1 MNERPK
7 IIDLFAGCGG
17 FSLGA
22 HLAGFDVALA
32 VDLDPILSSSFP
44 LNYPGVP
51 LERWNLAEA
60 DGRDFR
66 RRLPKTKIAGV
77 IGGPPCQAFSEIGR
91 RSRTDERRDLVW
103 HFFRIVAAIRP
114 AFFIMEN
121 VRGLDFS
128 GNRELLHEAIGLVA
142 NQYEIVGPIMLDAA
156 SFGAPTQRRR
166 LFVFGFDRSEW
177 AVPDPVALTAM
188 QSRAATVREAI
199 ADLSYA
205 TRTEEDRN
213 GFDWWRYSAAA
224 NLSDYAAAA
233 RAPAPKGLGH
243 GGIPG
248 LFSGHERTRHTEA
261 VVQRFA
267 TVLPGKQDAV
277 GKHLRLDWGRQAPTL
292 RAGTGSDRGS
302 FQSVRPIH
310 PSEDRVITV
319 REGARLQGF
328 PDWFVFHPTM
338 WHSFRMIGNSV
349 SPHVAK
355 AVLSWITGQR
365 AEGSGRLN
373 AAE

>member
-1 MNERPK
+1 MDERPK

-32 VDLDPILSSSFP
+32 VDIDPILSSSFP

-51 LERWNLAEA
+51 LDHWNLAEA
-60 DGRDFR
+60 DGGDFQG
-66 RRLPKTKIAGV
+66 RLPGTRIAGI

-91 RSRTDERRDLVW
+91 RSKTDERRDLVW
-103 HFFRIVAAIRP
+103 HFFRIVAAMRP
-114 AFFIMEN
+114 AFFVMEN
-121 VRGLDFS
+121 VRGLDFPE
-128 GNRELLHEAIGLVA
+128 NRELLDSAIDLVA
-142 NQYEIVGPIMLDAA
+142 GQYEIVGPVMLDAA
-156 SFGAPTQRRR
+156 NFGAPTQRRR

-177 AVPDPVALTAM
+177 DIPDLTDLKAKY
-188 QSRAATVREAI
+188 SAAATVQEAI
-199 ADLSYA
+199 SDLVAA
-205 TRTEEDRN
+205 TPAQENLN
-213 GFDWWRYSAAA
+213 GFDWWRYPADAAVSA
-224 NLSDYAAAA
+224 YAAAA
-233 RAPAPKGLGH
+233 RRPAPQGLGR
-243 GGIPG
+243 GGMKG
-248 LFSGHERTRHTEA
+248 FFSGHARTRHTEA

-277 GKHLRLDWGRQAPTL
+277 GKHLRLDWQRQAPTL

-302 FQSVRPIH
+302 YQSVRPIH

-328 PDWFVFHPTM
+328 PDWFVFHPTI

-349 SPHVAK
+349 SPSVSK
-355 AVLSWITGQR
+355 AVLSWIAGER
-365 AEGSGRLN
+365 AEGSVYLD